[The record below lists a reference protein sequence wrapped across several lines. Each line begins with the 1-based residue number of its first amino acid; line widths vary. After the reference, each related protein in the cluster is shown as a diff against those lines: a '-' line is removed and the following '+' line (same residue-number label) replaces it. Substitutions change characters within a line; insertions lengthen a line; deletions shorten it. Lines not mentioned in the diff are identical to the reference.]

1 MCRGSRR
8 KWVRVRAAACFSE
21 NGHYRWSTEMEERK
35 SNEPKRPSWM
45 FCAKLLLR
53 LLILFIF
60 IAFWSFCLF
69 FHCLVLA
76 LAIFSVI
83 LFMCFFSL
91 CASFQSIFTS
101 ALSPILV
108 WLMGLGSDTVL
119 EKQNKF
125 GFVLLIFVQL
135 SFVWVTSLWTFL
147 WPFRPWE
154 YCAQW
159 DTFQHQLA
167 SFVIRYCWF
176 WYAASACS
184 PAHCAGIQMLFLSL
198 WCLCLC
204 KMLISPRKAHITP
217 LFPLSFFCN
226 HTLGL
231 LFITLVCIYV
241 FVCGNASLHVCV
253 LKEGNTGGKR
263 KGKKEQFW
271 LEM

>member
-1 MCRGSRR
+1 MIHWDGGEKVKRTKTAVLDVLCKITPPPLDSFYFYCFLVLLLVFPLSRP
-8 KWVRVRAAACFSE
+8 CFS
-21 NGHYRWSTEMEERK
+21 HL
-35 SNEPKRPSWM
+35 
-45 FCAKLLLR
+45 FCYSLY
-53 LLILFIF
+53 
-60 IAFWSFCLF
+60 
-69 FHCLVLA
+69 V
-76 LAIFSVI
+76 
-83 LFMCFFSL
+83 FFSL

-101 ALSPILV
+101 ALSPIFV

-135 SFVWVTSLWTFL
+135 LFVWVTSLWTFL

-253 LKEGNTGGKR
+253 LKEGNTGRKR